1 VIINTISTIMAS
13 FRPECKHFANGT
25 CKFGSNC
32 RDSHTV
38 KATGVVLASSTTTTI
53 TERVIMPP
61 PGVSIKSPKL
71 AVVKP
76 AIAAATEPPTVEC
89 VLCFDTTGSMF
100 PYLESVRKELVAT
113 VNKLVAKATKHGH
126 ALRLGVIAHGDYC
139 DKASSY
145 VDKFLPLHDALH
157 PPSVAALIAFVAGVG
172 PTSGGDAP
180 ECYELALHRCWKDM
194 GWGPKSTRTV
204 IMVGDATPHP
214 VGYTCNGY
222 TNGLDWRNELAS
234 LKAKNIKVYA
244 VQAGCTA
251 AEAAASDAAA
261 AAGEEWACNAC
272 SMGNAPAL
280 AMCSTCASPK
290 LENPEPTANAFWSA
304 VASRAG
310 AGGQRFAVGDLATVR
325 GLILA
330 AVCKDMGHK
339 ALEELGVD
347 LRAEGSMT
355 AELKHV
361 YAVMTRTVTTT
372 TTVLAAGGGGGL
384 GLAALVSGGPGA
396 RGGGALYGG
405 GSLGSGGGGALLGGG
420 GGKAAP
426 KVYDL
431 DRDDVAV
438 CAHFLKGTCKYGAK
452 CDKPHAKPAAKPA
465 PASGAK
471 KSVVPCKRGAVC
483 PFLKAGTCTFK
494 H

>member
-1 VIINTISTIMAS
+1 MAS

-38 KATGVVLASSTTTTI
+38 KATGVVLASSNTTTV
-53 TERVIMPP
+53 TERVI
-61 PGVSIKSPKL
+61 
-71 AVVKP
+71 
-76 AIAAATEPPTVEC
+76 
-89 VLCFDTTGSMF
+89 
-100 PYLESVRKELVAT
+100 
-113 VNKLVAKATKHGH
+113 KA
-126 ALRLGVIAHGDYC
+126 
-139 DKASSY
+139 
-145 VDKFLPLHDALH
+145 
-157 PPSVAALIAFVAGVG
+157 
-172 PTSGGDAP
+172 
-180 ECYELALHRCWKDM
+180 
-194 GWGPKSTRTV
+194 
-204 IMVGDATPHP
+204 
-214 VGYTCNGY
+214 
-222 TNGLDWRNELAS
+222 
-234 LKAKNIKVYA
+234 
-244 VQAGCTA
+244 
-251 AEAAASDAAA
+251 
-261 AAGEEWACNAC
+261 
-272 SMGNAPAL
+272 
-280 AMCSTCASPK
+280 
-290 LENPEPTANAFWSA
+290 
-304 VASRAG
+304 
-310 AGGQRFAVGDLATVR
+310 
-325 GLILA
+325 
-330 AVCKDMGHK
+330 
-339 ALEELGVD
+339 
-347 LRAEGSMT
+347 

-405 GSLGSGGGGALLGGG
+405 GGLGSGGGGALLGGG

-452 CDKPHAKPAAKPA
+452 CDKPHVKPAAKPA

-471 KSVVPCKRGAVC
+471 KRVVPCKRGAVC